1 MKGKEPITVYSGSMK
16 RPSNTWQSFKE
27 TAKDLG
33 TTPEK
38 IAKDNFKDQWF
49 TPFKSYADAF
59 SSPEYLESKLR
70 SVDLTPK
77 EIGMAKR
84 YVEKINKTHLLA
96 SMRKKLKIDKG
107 PLHSVTTD
115 DNLVLIPR
123 YKLKELEKSGRMK
136 TDYMILEKL
145 KKKMGLAEGGIAG
158 ELHLNQ
164 GGRAKF
170 QDGALAAYQTGQNI
184 IGAPVETQTAQEEIS
199 WEPGQAAPEGYE
211 VKRAYGDEWIERV
224 KPSMPPVGPVEG
236 MMPPVG
242 PVELPPGIL
251 GLMEPSMA
259 LSVPPPAGTSIDG
272 RVITQEDIDTYNFT
286 KNRKEE
292 AERLTEMQA
301 RGIDPRMARSY
312 QENIRLMGDPRMLPP
327 MPMGGTPIDVMPP
340 PSDPYEGLSGQE
352 YAEKHNIPY
361 AKGGRIGFTGG
372 TGGNTYQDFLADKT
386 VRPHPDDKSWRDVFY
401 RWLDK
406 QRSNQAK
413 GGLAKILGV

>member
-1 MKGKEPITVYSGSMK
+1 MYPEEFSG
-16 RPSNTWQSFKE
+16 RFFTPD
-27 TAKDLG
+27 KDLAKWYAMRQG
-33 TTPEK
+33 T
-38 IAKDNFKDQWF
+38 
-49 TPFKSYADAF
+49 
-59 SSPEYLESKLR
+59 
-70 SVDLTPK
+70 LTGK
-77 EIGMAKR
+77 
-84 YVEKINKTHLLA
+84 V
-96 SMRKKLKIDKG
+96 KKLKLTEKEIKAAQEFAEKNLDTKYG
-107 PLHSVTTD
+107 D
-115 DNLVLIPR
+115 DLLVS
-123 YKLKELEKSGRMK
+123 KELAEKAKVDLPATALAKIEAVIRK
-136 TDYMILEKL
+136 AKRT
-145 KKKMGLAEGGIAG
+145 KKAEGGIAG

-413 GGLAKILGV
+413 GGLAKVLGV